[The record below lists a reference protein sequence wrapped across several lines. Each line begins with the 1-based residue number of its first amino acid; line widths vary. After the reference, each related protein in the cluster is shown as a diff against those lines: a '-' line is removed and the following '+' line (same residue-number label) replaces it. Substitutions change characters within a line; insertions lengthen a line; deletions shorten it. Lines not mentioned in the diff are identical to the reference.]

1 MREPGKAKR
10 NYTPV
15 TVVLLATAVVICTG
29 VGVFRSHQ
37 ADAEAGQKTAPGAA
51 DVARNLRLTL
61 NPNLFVGEVKQAY
74 QIAERDPALLAQLHC
89 YCGCDRTDGH
99 KNLLDCYRDNHGS
112 HCAICT
118 GEAIEADKLAAQGM
132 PVEKIRDALR
142 DRFANGE

>member
-1 MREPGKAKR
+1 MSKNTKAALL
-10 NYTPV
+10 V
-15 TVVLLATAVVICTG
+15 SAFAAVLVGTLYGIRRSGATQTTG
-29 VGVFRSHQ
+29 
-37 ADAEAGQKTAPGAA
+37 
-51 DVARNLRLTL
+51 DVAALSSITQPDTRLTL
-61 NPNLFVGEVKQAY
+61 DPKLFQGPARQAY
-74 QIAERDPALLAQLHC
+74 EIAEKDPALLAQLHC

-118 GEAIEADKLAAQGM
+118 GEAIEAEKLADQGM